1 MTAKCPSK
9 PACPPG
15 RSWRACACDRRIG
28 GSPPATPGVADRMG
42 WAPCSPDG
50 HTASSPGRG
59 ALLVA
64 SPALGL
70 GLVDAPPKLRSDR
83 HFAADALVI
92 TAVAIGG
99 QLRSGQRGRASD
111 GGGSPALVGRRIGVA
126 QEARRQQGHQK
137 RYYNPLHDDLG
148 PGVPCCS
155 SEMSHQHLEPNGT
168 FFCTCSQWVASPCP
182 DARGRSPRALAPIR
196 VCKVFCRSCCCSSSS
211 IGATAV

>member
-70 GLVDAPPKLRSDR
+70 GRVDAPPKLRPER
-83 HFAADALVI
+83 HLAEDALVI
-92 TAVAIGG
+92 SAVAVGG
-99 QLRSGQRGRASD
+99 QWRRGSVAGRA
-111 GGGSPALVGRRIGVA
+111 PAPA
-126 QEARRQQGHQK
+126 AR
-137 RYYNPLHDDLG
+137 PLWGAALAL
-148 PGVPCCS
+148 PKKPAAN
-155 SEMSHQHLEPNGT
+155 NGT
-168 FFCTCSQWVASPCP
+168 KS
-182 DARGRSPRALAPIR
+182 D
-196 VCKVFCRSCCCSSSS
+196 
-211 IGATAV
+211 TA